1 MFTVAPHCQIMGQL
15 GLKIPSRKLVAI
27 CAISY
32 FFSLYLIFYVVVQ
45 TFDVIGGK
53 IFVWEL
59 NKALFNLA
67 VRYCVQITFEGDR
80 TVVEM
85 YKFIKKHASIPFK
98 LKRPDSSATKTEKDQ
113 STASTN
119 LRGERSSGTNFKDE
133 L

>member
-1 MFTVAPHCQIMGQL
+1 MHAC
-15 GLKIPSRKLVAI
+15 LVL
-27 CAISY
+27 
-32 FFSLYLIFYVVVQ
+32 FIFPFYYVVNFPYYRINTCFLSQ
-45 TFDVIGGK
+45 PDGFPTILFYPAGK
-53 IFVWEL
+53 KSFEP
-59 NKALFNLA
+59 
-67 VRYCVQITFEGDR
+67 ITFEGDR